1 MKAYSI
7 SIPTKQGDGETM
19 MIRHL
24 VGASQQQQQQDDAF
38 SRYSNDFVRMK
49 SLLLSSEEYNDDDDL
64 EAFATINRALNQVG
78 VSNLSHLNR
87 DKRRRGNNSRSIKQ
101 GNERKTRLSWELHP
115 TLLLHDLELELEALD
130 NGSHRIFDDDDGND
144 EETSE
149 KKPQRQVQE
158 QQSLEENE

>member
-24 VGASQQQQQQDDAF
+24 VGASQQQQDDAF

-64 EAFATINRALNQVG
+64 EALATINRALNQVG
-78 VSNLSHLNR
+78 VSNLSQLNR
-87 DKRRRGNNSRSIKQ
+87 DKRRRGNNSRCIKQ
-101 GNERKTRLSWELHP
+101 GTERKTRISWELHP
-115 TLLLHDLELELEALD
+115 TLLLHELFEELEVLD
-130 NGSHRIFDDDDGND
+130 DGTHRIFDDED
-144 EETSE
+144 EEEASGN
-149 KKPQRQVQE
+149 KPQS
-158 QQSLEENE
+158 QSPEEKSKV